1 MPFTKRADIPEFAGE
16 PSELCAVDRIV
27 TAQMNG
33 GSHEPN
39 YLSGWSDCRRCCRA
53 VLLRTPVGWAI
64 FQHQAETCGA
74 PVDNVRARPACL
86 IATDLQKAN
95 QSPDA
100 QALSIVLA
108 SEAKQSRL
116 SPDAIVRI
124 ASSRCSGASAK
135 AASWATPTRSNR
147 SLPVVPGQAKRD
159 PGPIPTA
166 SCFAKAG
173 ANSTTITL
181 ACGYGS
187 SPSRG
192 RQRVLGDHRAKT
204 HATCES

>member
-1 MPFTKRADIPEFAGE
+1 VISTISRELATRAVYEARGHSRFAGE

-64 FQHQAETCGA
+64 SQHQAETCGA
-74 PVDNVRARPACL
+74 PVDNVRARPACV

-100 QALSIVLA
+100 QALSIVIA

-116 SPDAIVRI
+116 SPHAIVRI

-147 SLPVVPGQAKRD
+147 PLPSSRAGEARPGTHTHCIMFCEGLGQQHDNNTGLWLWILAFART
-159 PGPIPTA
+159 TA
-166 SCFAKAG
+166 SAG
-173 ANSTTITL
+173 
-181 ACGYGS
+181 
-187 SPSRG
+187 
-192 RQRVLGDHRAKT
+192 
-204 HATCES
+204 